1 MNKSG
6 HTRPQG
12 NRKAV
17 GAETRPRFSGWKL
30 LGLGFWQAWWMISMC
45 TDTLLPTKD
54 HFPFAGNTTLWVL
67 VLTTIGYFVVVCAS
81 RVLSPF
87 SARRSSYVLAGG
99 LTALGTLTVPFSL
112 FYGQGGSGFT
122 LFLAGTAAIAL
133 GNALLLIMWGEL
145 WSTLAIGRVGRHLY
159 VSYTFAFILFF
170 VGYALPQPASSLFAA
185 VLPIVS
191 VVVLYACRSEPRRA
205 PSVLPLDIRS
215 IPFGRILVSILII
228 SIVYGLSQGMA
239 NTFNSEDSAFIAKAL
254 VLAGG
259 AIAAITLSMT
269 IAPSDAEPITLYR
282 PVVPAMVTGLIL
294 LLLLDAQLRFV
305 GVGLIIMGVY
315 CLDMFMMLVS
325 TDVAFRSRLP
335 IALTFGVVILAARI
349 GTLIGSTAAHALQ
362 NVTFWSEALRSD
374 VFLLGTLAVVLVGM
388 LFFTETDVRK
398 LYASPTIPRID
409 LSVEEKCARI
419 VTACGLTQRESEV
432 LVLLAR
438 GRTVRYLCDELS
450 IAQGTAKHH
459 VSNIYRKIGV
469 FDRQGL
475 LDTIEQ
481 GGVGRSTWE

>member
-1 MNKSG
+1 MDKSG
-6 HTRPQG
+6 HTHLQG
-12 NRKAV
+12 DRKTV
-17 GAETRPRFSGWKL
+17 GSEARPRFSGWKL

-54 HFPFAGNTTLWVL
+54 HYPFAGNTTIWVL
-67 VLTTIGYFVVVCAS
+67 VLTTLGYFVVVCAS
-81 RVLSPF
+81 RTLSPF

-99 LTALGTLTVPFSL
+99 LTALGTLIVPL
-112 FYGQGGSGFT
+112 TLLYGQGSNGFA

-145 WSTLAIGRVGRHLY
+145 WSALATGRVGRHLY
-159 VSYTFAFILFF
+159 VSYTFAFALFF
-170 VGYALPQPASSLFAA
+170 VGYTLPQPISSLFAA
-185 VLPIVS
+185 VLPVIS
-191 VVVLYACRSEPRRA
+191 AAVLYACRSEPRRA

-215 IPFGRILVSILII
+215 IPFRRILISILVI
-228 SIVYGLSQGMA
+228 SIVYGLSQGLA
-239 NTFNSEDSAFIAKAL
+239 DTFDSGNNAFIAKAL

-325 TDVAFRSRLP
+325 TDVAFRARLP
-335 IALTFGVVILAARI
+335 IALTFGVVILTARI
-349 GTLIGSTAAHALQ
+349 GTLIGSTTADTLQ
-362 NVTFWSEALRSD
+362 NTAFWSESLRSD
-374 VFLLGTLAVVLVGM
+374 AFLLGTLAVALVGM

-398 LYASPTIPRID
+398 LYASPTVPHID

-419 VTACGLTQRESEV
+419 VTTCGLTQRESEV

-459 VSNIYRKIGV
+459 VSNIYRKVGV

-481 GGVGRSTWE
+481 GGVGRPTWE